1 MESQGTEPLFFFNKT
16 FKQTHKCPQMKHFY
30 AYTVVGVISLNSHY

>member
-16 FKQTHKCPQMKHFY
+16 FKQTHKCPQNETFLCLHSCWCDF
-30 AYTVVGVISLNSHY
+30 S